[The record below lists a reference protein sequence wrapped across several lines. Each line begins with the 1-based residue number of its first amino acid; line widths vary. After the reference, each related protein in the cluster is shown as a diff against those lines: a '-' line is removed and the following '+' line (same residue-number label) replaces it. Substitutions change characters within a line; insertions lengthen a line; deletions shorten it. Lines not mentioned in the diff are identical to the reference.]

1 MDSSNSMLRIDSPAV
16 LKHIEIYQSLIVRM
30 ANNSA
35 ECKKWAIGLVS
46 AIMILV
52 AEKGIVNAAALAI
65 IPVILFWFLDAYYL
79 ALEKQFR
86 NIYNDFLTKINN
98 GQFTIGEL
106 CSVKTDGKLPKNFL
120 QAFLSWAVW
129 PFYLG
134 MLGLVG
140 LAKWVMISM

>member
-1 MDSSNSMLRIDSPAV
+1 MDNLTSFLRVDSHAV
-16 LKHIEIYQSLIVRM
+16 LKHIELYQNLINRM

-46 AIMILV
+46 AIMVLV
-52 AEKGIVNAAALAI
+52 AEKGIVSAAALAI

-86 NIYNDFLTKINN
+86 EGYNAFLDKLHS
-98 GQFTIGEL
+98 GQLAAEEL
-106 CSVKTDGKLPKNFL
+106 YRIKADGKLPKTFS

-140 LAKWVMISM
+140 LAKWLIT